1 MKKLAVIVLAMSMS
15 IGQLVH
21 AKESQRIG
29 DFALLDQTGKHHK
42 LSWYGD
48 QKAIVIFVQG
58 NGCPI
63 VRNSVPQL
71 RAIRDQYADQGVQFF
86 MLNPQPQDNRAT
98 IVAEATDF
106 SYDFP
111 ILIDDTQLIAES
123 LGVDRTSEVF
133 IINPQTQEVVYR
145 GPVDDRL
152 HYETQKAEA
161 NNHYLRD
168 ALDAHLAGNPLPSNV
183 PEAPGCL
190 ITFAAKKLTKKHR
203 PATRQISPPYS
214 SNTV

>member
-1 MKKLAVIVLAMSMS
+1 MAIK
-15 IGQLVH
+15 
-21 AKESQRIG
+21 RR
-29 DFALLDQTGKHHK
+29 
-42 LSWYGD
+42 LSFSCR
-48 QKAIVIFVQG
+48 ATAA
-58 NGCPI
+58 PI

-98 IVAEATDF
+98 IVAEAADF
-106 SYDFP
+106 GYDFP
-111 ILIDDTQLIAES
+111 ILIDETQLIAES

-161 NNHYLRD
+161 NNDYLRD
-168 ALDAHLAGNPLPSNV
+168 ALDAHLAGTPLPSNV

-190 ITFAAKKLTKKHR
+190 ITFAAKEAHEKT
-203 PATRQISPPYS
+203 PPTYS
-214 SNTV
+214 ADIAPILEQHCVKCHHVGGIGPLGL